1 MSLEDI
7 KGNFIINKVMLF
19 SLTSYQ
25 YCVLCSTADD
35 AADVSQTLFLFFS
48 LLAFNYPLSDINCQ
62 FVIKFYNFLKDLKPT
77 TDSFILW
84 SMVLLYFNFE
94 IEDKT
99 PHKDGPTWPPGH
111 WFHFPIFQIRIFG
124 VSKRWVLSVSLQL
137 KLRHR
142 ASTLQIISLN
152 ISLFTSQC
160 NADFGNR
167 TLELKIPF
175 CTFKGLQFNKR
186 NFHPWDIC
194 VYKDKSSVLN
204 EPHLQ
209 LPFLLLLQIIAI
221 FLWL

>member
-1 MSLEDI
+1 MSICHKIL
-7 KGNFIINKVMLF
+7 
-19 SLTSYQ
+19 Q
-25 YCVLCSTADD
+25 
-35 AADVSQTLFLFFS
+35 
-48 LLAFNYPLSDINCQ
+48 
-62 FVIKFYNFLKDLKPT
+62 FLKDLKPT

-111 WFHFPIFQIRIFG
+111 WFHFPIFQIKIFG

-175 CTFKGLQFNKR
+175 CTFKGLQFTR

-221 FLWL
+221 FLWLWKQHNTQYLFSQLFCALILTLRSIFHDNAVALWI